1 MTHVFKSPKFH
12 KELRMQYGPHKA
24 ISDSEENSKAAS
36 VRPGS
41 RPQASSIKRQAQPEV
56 VLDKKSIDRDPDIG
70 YRGIAPELSRVC
82 RVAGR
87 SSARAVPRPERDSD
101 RSSSSKKTNSPL
113 KVSAMSAVPVAGSF
127 RAVRLNSSVPAQLGF
142 NMKSKIDKRSKR
154 QAPSKPEP
162 SSGSS
167 DNR

>member
-1 MTHVFKSPKFH
+1 MTHTFKHPKYWREMR
-12 KELRMQYGPHKA
+12 KL
-24 ISDSEENSKAAS
+24 
-36 VRPGS
+36 
-41 RPQASSIKRQAQPEV
+41 QASSSKRQAQPQV

-167 DNR
+167 DNQDKLQAPSGKPQASSRKLQAH